1 LNPRNKE
8 GKVQPNGRFATFA
21 QNIKQMKKLLLC
33 ALALSMVACASRKT
47 KPANDM
53 CSYTMLIGSYTNDG
67 GTGIYSYR
75 FHAADGTVTEL
86 DSAAV
91 VNPSYLTPSADGK
104 YIYAVSETDDHTAAL
119 YALSL
124 DSATG
129 KMKILGKQATLGGS
143 PCYVSTDGTV
153 VLTANYGGGNM
164 SLFPIEKGGLIGAVD
179 TLFQGNTGGAFADRQ
194 ATPHVHCAV
203 FSPDH
208 RYIFATDFSAD
219 RLMRFTIHPRSI
231 VPHVDEPIA
240 VEGNSGPRHLTFSPN
255 GKFAYLIGELGGNV
269 TVFDYADGAM
279 KQIQTITADTLHARG
294 SADIHISPD
303 GKYLYASNRLQGEG
317 LAIFSINP
325 ETGMLAKA
333 GYRLTGR
340 HPRNFAITPDGEWL
354 LVACRDDDML
364 QLFRRDK
371 ETGMLTDTHQSIQVS
386 KPSCIRFL

>member
-1 LNPRNKE
+1 
-8 GKVQPNGRFATFA
+8 
-21 QNIKQMKKLLLC
+21 
-33 ALALSMVACASRKT
+33 
-47 KPANDM
+47 
-53 CSYTMLIGSYTNDG
+53 MLIGSYTYDG

-75 FHAADGTVTEL
+75 FHAADGTATQL
-86 DSAAV
+86 DSVSV
-91 VNPSYLTPSADGK
+91 VNPSYLTPSADGQ
-104 YIYAVSETDDHTAAL
+104 YIYAVSETNDSTASL

-124 DSATG
+124 DSTSG
-129 KMKILGKQATLGGS
+129 KMKVLDKQPTVGGS

-164 SLFPIEKGGLIGAVD
+164 SLFPIGKNGHIDAID
-179 TLFQGNTGGAFADRQ
+179 TLFQGNIGGPFADRQ

-208 RYIFATDFSAD
+208 RFIFASDFSAD

-231 VPHVDEPIA
+231 RPHVDEAIE

-317 LAIFSINP
+317 LAIFAINP

-333 GYRLTGR
+333 GYQPTGK
-340 HPRNFAITPDGEWL
+340 HPRNFAITPDGNWL

-364 QLFRRDK
+364 QVFSRNK
-371 ETGMLTDTHQSIQVS
+371 ETGMLTDTHQHIQVS
-386 KPSCIRFL
+386 KPTCIQFLEK